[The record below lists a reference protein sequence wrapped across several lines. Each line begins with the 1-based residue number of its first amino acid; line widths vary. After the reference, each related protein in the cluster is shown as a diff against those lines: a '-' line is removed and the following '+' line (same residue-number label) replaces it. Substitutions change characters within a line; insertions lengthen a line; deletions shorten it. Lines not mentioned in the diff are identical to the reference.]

1 MQWVKSSHLCSF
13 SWVQKRQ
20 LPSHRRKSNVS
31 QFGFFLP
38 YLSSRR
44 TDILHVLNTADAIVR
59 DFSAS
64 YSNVVPKTTRTFI
77 AEPGDLTLNQNTRY
91 VNIYEPPSLLIGDEY
106 K

>member
-1 MQWVKSSHLCSF
+1 MF
-13 SWVQKRQ
+13 FFWVQKCQ
-20 LPSHRRKSNVS
+20 LYFTKNNVIKKS
-31 QFGFFLP
+31 QFDFSLP

-64 YSNVVPKTTRTFI
+64 YSNVVPETTRTFI

-91 VNIYEPPSLLIGDEY
+91 VKIYEPPSLLTGNKNNSNISL
-106 K
+106 